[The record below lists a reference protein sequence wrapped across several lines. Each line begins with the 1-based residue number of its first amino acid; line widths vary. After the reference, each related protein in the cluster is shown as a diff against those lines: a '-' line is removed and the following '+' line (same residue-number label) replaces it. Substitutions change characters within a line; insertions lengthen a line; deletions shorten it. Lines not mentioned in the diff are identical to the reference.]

1 MPGFDKNEDVGI
13 RKCGLETFGKE
24 SKCEEWYVKEGQ
36 NEWRIQAR
44 KALLKSKNFAICSR
58 KVPKI
63 YDGLYNKG
71 TIYINLYQAW
81 Y

>member
-1 MPGFDKNEDVGI
+1 M
-13 RKCGLETFGKE
+13 
-24 SKCEEWYVKEGQ
+24 KEGQ